1 MALTGQPI
9 ESAFARHPSLFS
21 YPDGQTRW
29 DAEWLA
35 REEHDEL
42 RRLMEREEARRMWRE
57 TKVAAV

>member
-35 REEHDEL
+35 REEHD
-42 RRLMEREEARRMWRE
+42 ARRMWRE